1 MEIQIRKNLIKN
13 NSDRLKE
20 FNQVNNR
27 KVVKVLTLD
36 DFDLKGKTVF
46 LRVDMNCPIDPN
58 TSEILGTKRI
68 EELIET
74 LEALKD
80 AKVVVASH
88 QGRVGNKE
96 YTGMDKHAKVLEK
109 LMNKKI
115 KYVEDT
121 IGEAAQEAIKNLE
134 NGEILL
140 LDNLRL
146 CAEENYEFSPENAA
160 KTIMVS
166 RLSKLFD
173 LCVLDSFPSA
183 HRSHPSIIGFP
194 QVLPACAGRIVE
206 REVRNLDEIMTVAKA
221 PHVIILGGS
230 KVPDRLEAIKL
241 LIQNGRAD
249 HVLLTGLIGNV
260 FMRAQARIKSPL
272 EIKREED
279 VVAKAH
285 SLIGEYPDV
294 FATPVDIAIDKDGE
308 RVEMDVRE
316 IGKGDKIFD
325 IGPKTIEY
333 YSKLISGAGTV
344 FISGP
349 AGFFEKENFSYG
361 TKALLDSVSSSM
373 ATTIVSGGHLTT
385 ALKQQ
390 GLADKINHVSTAGG
404 ALVLYLT
411 GEKLPMIKALED
423 AAMKYRSK

>member
-1 MEIQIRKNLIKN
+1 MIKN

-140 LDNLRL
+140 LDNL
-146 CAEENYEFSPENAA
+146 P
-160 KTIMVS
+160 
-166 RLSKLFD
+166 
-173 LCVLDSFPSA
+173 
-183 HRSHPSIIGFP
+183 IG
-194 QVLPACAGRIVE
+194 Q
-206 REVRNLDEIMTVAKA
+206 
-221 PHVIILGGS
+221 
-230 KVPDRLEAIKL
+230 
-241 LIQNGRAD
+241 
-249 HVLLTGLIGNV
+249 
-260 FMRAQARIKSPL
+260 
-272 EIKREED
+272 
-279 VVAKAH
+279 
-285 SLIGEYPDV
+285 
-294 FATPVDIAIDKDGE
+294 
-308 RVEMDVRE
+308 
-316 IGKGDKIFD
+316 
-325 IGPKTIEY
+325 
-333 YSKLISGAGTV
+333 
-344 FISGP
+344 
-349 AGFFEKENFSYG
+349 
-361 TKALLDSVSSSM
+361 
-373 ATTIVSGGHLTT
+373 
-385 ALKQQ
+385 
-390 GLADKINHVSTAGG
+390 
-404 ALVLYLT
+404 
-411 GEKLPMIKALED
+411 
-423 AAMKYRSK
+423 